1 MTPPPYP
8 VIRLKPKTDAR
19 AIRHGA
25 PWVFD
30 NELVT
35 DRRTRALAPG
45 SIAVLED
52 SERAPLGLVAV
63 NPVSRI
69 MARML
74 DRDVSARID
83 KRWLAA
89 HLSRAQELRA
99 RLFETPFYR
108 LVHAEADGLP
118 GVIIDRFDDI

>member
-8 VIRLKPKTDAR
+8 VIRLKPKIDAR

-35 DRRTRALAPG
+35 DRRTRALSPG

-52 SERAPLGLVAV
+52 AERAPLGQGLRL
-63 NPVSRI
+63 SDF
-69 MARML
+69 L
-74 DRDVSARID
+74 SA
-83 KRWLAA
+83 LCAA
-89 HLSRAQELRA
+89 APRRALR
-99 RLFETPFYR
+99 
-108 LVHAEADGLP
+108 
-118 GVIIDRFDDI
+118 

>member
-45 SIAVLED
+45 SIAVL
-52 SERAPLGLVAV
+52 SGWYR
-63 NPVSRI
+63 VSVGV
-69 MARML
+69 
-74 DRDVSARID
+74 DD
-83 KRWLAA
+83 
-89 HLSRAQELRA
+89 
-99 RLFETPFYR
+99 
-108 LVHAEADGLP
+108 LP
-118 GVIIDRFDDI
+118 